1 MKVVGVLVVC
11 VLCTCLASDNGLGRN
26 PPMGWTTWCTDNF
39 LIPCEN
45 DFCNEQE
52 IQAIAQ
58 AMATN
63 GMKELGYTY
72 INLDDCWAGERLPN
86 GTITPDSKRFP
97 SGMKNLAD
105 YVHSYGLKLGLYT
118 DVGNFTCH
126 GNRPGSWG
134 YYQEDADTYAS
145 WGIDYVKMDWCD
157 HPSDYSAQQ
166 LYTMMSVALNQT
178 GRPMFFAICEWG
190 LYEPW
195 LWAPEIANTWRVGP
209 DHLPLWW
216 TPETNQDP
224 GQGQGDANIIQHMAG
239 LSPYAAPGGWND
251 PDFLMIGEWTYI
263 KKDVDYQTEFSF
275 WCLFSA
281 PLVISTDIRDLTN
294 KQQIL
299 NADAIAVNQEW
310 AGYAGDRVVRYSD
323 GGEVWCKPLSSSW
336 AVILYNS
343 EVRLEKPSLNVTVKF
358 SSLPSWPSSSAT
370 IYDIWQHATIGLFS
384 TNYTVSLAPH
394 ESVFLT
400 LTPQ

>member
-1 MKVVGVLVVC
+1 MKLIRA
-11 VLCTCLASDNGLGRN
+11 L
-26 PPMGWTTWCTDNF
+26 GWTTWCTF
-39 LIPCEN
+39 SALHSLS
-45 DFCNEQE
+45 
-52 IQAIAQ
+52 
-58 AMATN
+58 TS
-63 GMKELGYTY
+63 
-72 INLDDCWAGERLPN
+72 ERLPN

-97 SGMKNLAD
+97 SGMKSLAD

-118 DVGNFTCH
+118 DVGNVTCH

-190 LYEPW
+190 LFDPW
-195 LWAPEIANTWRVGP
+195 TWAPEIANTWRIGP

-251 PDFLMIGEWTYI
+251 PDFLMIGEWTYV

-281 PLVISTDIRDLTN
+281 PLVISTDIRDLSN

-310 AGYAGDRVVRYSD
+310 AGYAGDRVVRYAD

-336 AVILYNS
+336 AVVLYNS
-343 EVRLEKPSLNVTVKF
+343 EVRFDKPSLNVTVNF
-358 SSLPSWPSSSAT
+358 SSLPVWPSGSSSAT
-370 IYDIWQHATIGLFS
+370 IYDIWQHVTLGLFS